1 MNDERGTMNSSASP
15 RSSFIVHRS
24 SLLLPRGR
32 QLAFARL
39 PLVMAIVNVTPD
51 SFSDGG
57 VHFDPGY
64 AIESALQ
71 MIEDGAA
78 IIDVG
83 GESTRPGAAPV
94 TALEEI
100 ERVLPV
106 IEGVRAKSDVAVSID
121 TMKSDVARAA
131 LDAGADMINDV
142 TALRHDPATR
152 ELAAERGV
160 PVILMHMRGEPRTM
174 QSLAQYDDVVID
186 VARELTE
193 FRDDARRAG
202 IEQILVDPGIG
213 FAKNF
218 DHNLALLA
226 RCSELTSIAPVVIG
240 ASRKKF
246 IGHLTG
252 REAGPDRA
260 AGSLAAV
267 AAAAR
272 GGAAIVRV
280 HDVRE
285 TVDFL
290 KVLNAIERAVRSA
303 QCAGERE

>member
-1 MNDERGTMNSSASP
+1 MG
-15 RSSFIVHRS
+15 V
-24 SLLLPRGR
+24 L
-32 QLAFARL
+32 
-39 PLVMAIVNVTPD
+39 NVTPD

-57 VHFDPGY
+57 VHLKPEAAATAGWGMLD
-64 AIESALQ
+64 E
-71 MIEDGAA
+71 GAA

-83 GESTRPGAAPV
+83 GESTRPGAAPIS
-94 TALEEI
+94 ALAEI
-100 ERVLPV
+100 ARVLPV
-106 IEGVRAKSDVAVSID
+106 IEGVRAKSDAAISID
-121 TMKSDVARAA
+121 TMKADVARAA

-142 TALRHDPATR
+142 TALRHDPAMR
-152 ELAAERGV
+152 GLAAERGV

-174 QSLAQYDDVVID
+174 QSLAQYDDVVAD

-193 FRDDARRAG
+193 LRDEARRAG

-213 FAKNF
+213 FAKNL
-218 DHNLALLA
+218 DHNLAILA
-226 RCSELTSIAPVVIG
+226 CCSEFASIAPVVIG
-240 ASRKKF
+240 ASRKTF

-272 GGAAIVRV
+272 GGASIVRV

-290 KVLNAIERAVRSA
+290 KVLHGIETCR
-303 QCAGERE
+303 

>member
-1 MNDERGTMNSSASP
+1 MNDERGTMNSSALP
-15 RSSFIVHRS
+15 RSSLITHRS

-32 QLAFARL
+32 QLAFTQL

-57 VHFDPGY
+57 VHFDAGY

-78 IIDVG
+78 IVDVG
-83 GESTRPGAAPV
+83 GESTRPSAEPV
-94 TALEEI
+94 SAIEEI

-106 IEGVRAKSDVAVSID
+106 IEGVRAKSEVAISID

-142 TALRHDPATR
+142 TALRHDPEMC

-174 QSLAQYDDVVID
+174 QSLAQYDDVVSD
-186 VARELTE
+186 VARELTAL
-193 FRDDARRAG
+193 RDEARRAG

-218 DHNLALLA
+218 DHNLAILA
-226 RCSELTSIAPVVIG
+226 RCGELTPIAPVVIG

-252 REAGPDRA
+252 REAGPDRV

-272 GGAAIVRV
+272 GGAAVVRV

-290 KVLNAIERAVRSA
+290 KVLHRIEVGR
-303 QCAGERE
+303 